1 MLIAE
6 LNNAYLV
13 VGEGLE
19 GAVDELAQ
27 LLGFEAILGVF
38 SDEQGYKALV
48 ETDALGRDSGGIVRD
63 LIVDRHRKSGS
74 RERLPEKVVAGLGF
88 EPRTFGL

>member
-1 MLIAE
+1 M
-6 LNNAYLV
+6 
-13 VGEGLE
+13 
-19 GAVDELAQ
+19 DELAQ

-38 SDEQGYKALV
+38 GDKQGYKALV
-48 ETDALGRDSGGIVRD
+48 ETDALGRGGGGIVGN
-63 LIVDRHRKSGS
+63 LIVDRYRKKSGS